1 MLLVYDVSVELN
13 LILNFIF
20 YLEIVIFGMWFVF
33 EVIVDSLV
41 SGDMFCWFIVLKN
54 SFKVF

>member
-1 MLLVYDVSVELN
+1 MLLVYNVSVELY

-20 YLEIVIFGMWFVF
+20 YLEIVIFGMLFVF

-41 SGDMFCWFIVLKN
+41 SGDMFC
-54 SFKVF
+54 